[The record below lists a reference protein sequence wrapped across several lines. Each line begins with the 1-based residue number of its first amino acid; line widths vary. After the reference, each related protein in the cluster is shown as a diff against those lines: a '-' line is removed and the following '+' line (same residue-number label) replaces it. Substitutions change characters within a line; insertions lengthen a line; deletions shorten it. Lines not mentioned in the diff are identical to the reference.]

1 MSDTSTPH
9 RKRIVLCRGQYCNL
23 DRRAD
28 KLLKRLEALVDEI
41 NGDQYPKP
49 VKLEIANCLSMCGA
63 GPNLVIYPDGLVF
76 NGVDEKML
84 DQIVN
89 EYVRQPL
96 STSS

>member
-1 MSDTSTPH
+1 MEQSQSSR
-9 RKRIVLCRGQYCNL
+9 RKRIVVCRGQYCNM

-28 KLLKRLEALVDEI
+28 KLLKKLEMLVDEI

-63 GPNLVIYPDGLVF
+63 GPNLVIYPDDEIF
-76 NGVDEKML
+76 NHVTEAML

-89 EYVRQPL
+89 EYVREM
-96 STSS
+96 